1 MNIHITNLIDILAAA
16 ADKAGQYQLM
26 VHKLSSDIKG
36 LDVFPL
42 KHPAS

>member
-16 ADKAGQYQLM
+16 DDKAGQYQLM